1 LVPAVSHA
9 RSTILPERSVASVSR
24 WCPRPGYSRFWA
36 RFLSDRT
43 HTLPSP
49 SGLRV
54 PSSSPPCK
62 VVVRRRIECA
72 AWLSIVG
79 RRIASL
85 STTCKNLE
93 GKDTDTR
100 TVSPVDRFSGI
111 ASLAGNLPPRG
122 ARGRNSLGVETRSTR
137 FRAPS
142 GESPL
147 AGSSTRSDRGFRAR
161 DVERPEPRSEQR
173 REGHERLSAATT
185 ARRPRG
191 STERAGR
198 RTPAHHR
205 VSMGA
210 GSIARSVG
218 RRRERLLRR
227 DRASRGADTADWR
240 DPLRVDAVSHPG
252 GERLSFAR
260 TVPASAASRD
270 THQLI
275 YIFLR
280 ARDPLVSPLSLTLHS
295 SVHRSVIRL
304 LEQMLCNASRRTR
317 YQWIRQREEMFIMTF
332 ERMDI
337 AWNGQK
343 RERKVEK
350 SIRCPLY
357 KGRLSLASNAF

>member
-185 ARRPRG
+185 ARRVREDRPSERDDAPPLTTGSRWEQGASPDPSAAVGSGCCGGTVRRGVPTRPTGAIPFAWMRFPTPEERG
-191 STERAGR
+191 SPLPGR
-198 RTPAHHR
+198 FPHRQHPETRT
-205 VSMGA
+205 S
-210 GSIARSVG
+210 SYISSCARG
-218 RRRERLLRR
+218 
-227 DRASRGADTADWR
+227 
-240 DPLRVDAVSHPG
+240 
-252 GERLSFAR
+252 
-260 TVPASAASRD
+260 
-270 THQLI
+270 
-275 YIFLR
+275 
-280 ARDPLVSPLSLTLHS
+280 
-295 SVHRSVIRL
+295 
-304 LEQMLCNASRRTR
+304 TR
-317 YQWIRQREEMFIMTF
+317 
-332 ERMDI
+332 
-337 AWNGQK
+337 
-343 RERKVEK
+343 
-350 SIRCPLY
+350 
-357 KGRLSLASNAF
+357 